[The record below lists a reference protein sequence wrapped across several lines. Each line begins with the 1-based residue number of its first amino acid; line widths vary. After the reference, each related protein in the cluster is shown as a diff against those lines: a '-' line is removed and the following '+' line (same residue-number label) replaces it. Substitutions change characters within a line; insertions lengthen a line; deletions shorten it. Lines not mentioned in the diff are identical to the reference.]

1 MFDIKELCKDAVD
14 GIKDNEGIYT
24 EDKLIKALKH
34 IVRENMDYSETR
46 RSLIQ
51 VSLELTNDMEPN
63 WQYVAS
69 KLYTYELY
77 EKVKK

>member
-34 IVRENMDYSETR
+34 IVRENMDYR
-46 RSLIQ
+46 
-51 VSLELTNDMEPN
+51 N
-63 WQYVAS
+63 
-69 KLYTYELY
+69 
-77 EKVKK
+77 KKIINTSFSRAN